1 MMALVS
7 SYINF
12 IIADG
17 VGGGGGEGKGVG
29 VILQYMN
36 LFPIM
41 VNPEVAAA
49 EEFHFLK
56 IFSRNIYGKCN

>member
-1 MMALVS
+1 MSA
-7 SYINF
+7 
-12 IIADG
+12 G
-17 VGGGGGEGKGVG
+17 RRGGGGEGKGGG

>member
-1 MMALVS
+1 MGSA
-7 SYINF
+7 
-12 IIADG
+12 G
-17 VGGGGGEGKGVG
+17 WGEGKGVG

-56 IFSRNIYGKCN
+56 IFSRNIYGKCNFKLKGVESIL